1 MGSVP
6 EVGGGLGAAA
16 VGGSALPGHA
26 QPRRASL
33 RALPGRLEFSRPQKQ
48 RMPLCNSHLP
58 TQKAS
63 PLALGHE
70 AEIWTPS
77 LLKCHHLNFRGRWVP
92 GMTTG
97 VSEGRCQVAGSIGGL
112 PPDVSRQLGHTGP
125 SRPRVW
131 LLSRS
136 APADHSLSSP
146 HPVGGAFL
154 PLLFGHRGVDFLTEG
169 CFSHCPILPSLIF
182 PVHPVKAF
190 PGAEQETQAGPSAS
204 GDRLV
209 SASLGFS
216 PQRKQT

>member
-6 EVGGGLGAAA
+6 QVGGGLGAAA

-33 RALPGRLEFSRPQKQ
+33 RALPGCLEFSRPQKQ
-48 RMPLCNSHLP
+48 RVPLCNSHLP

-63 PLALGHE
+63 PLALGYE
-70 AEIWTPS
+70 AKIWTPS

-97 VSEGRCQVAGSIGGL
+97 VSEGRCQVAGSIWGL
-112 PPDVSRQLGHTGP
+112 PPDVSWQLRPTGP
-125 SRPRVW
+125 HRPRVQ
-131 LLSRS
+131 LVSRRHRCHGTS
-136 APADHSLSSP
+136 RKLSSR

-154 PLLFGHRGVDFLTEG
+154 PLLFGHWGVDFLTEG
-169 CFSHCPILPSLIF
+169 CYSHCPILPSLIF

-190 PGAEQETQAGPSAS
+190 TGVEQETQAGP
-204 GDRLV
+204 L
-209 SASLGFS
+209 
-216 PQRKQT
+216 PQETD